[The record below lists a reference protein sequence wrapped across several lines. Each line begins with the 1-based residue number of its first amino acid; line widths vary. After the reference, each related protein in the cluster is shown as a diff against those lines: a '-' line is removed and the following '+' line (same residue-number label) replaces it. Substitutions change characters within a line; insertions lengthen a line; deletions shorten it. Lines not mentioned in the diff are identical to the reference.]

1 MGSLRFAWDDRKD
14 TVNRRKHGIPFA
26 EAETVF
32 YDDRALLIDDPE
44 HSETEDRFVLLGMSA
59 ALRVLLVCHCYRE
72 ADDLIRIISARRA
85 NSLEVGVYHERWR
98 T

>member
-1 MGSLRFAWDDRKD
+1 M
-14 TVNRRKHGIPFA
+14 
-26 EAETVF
+26 
-32 YDDRALLIDDPE
+32 
-44 HSETEDRFVLLGMSA
+44 
-59 ALRVLLVCHCYRE
+59 RVLLVCHCYRE